1 MNWFAAHI
9 VMWVRIKGKRQTRF
23 PCWENIVLIQ
33 AESETEAFRKAEKR
47 GHQEEGDCDGS
58 FRWGGQPA
66 TWVFGGVRK
75 LVLCEDSEERPGDG
89 SEITYTEVELESKE
103 ALEKLIAGDPT
114 TLQYVDRFPTRNGNH
129 KTKKPK
135 ARSATVRMPR

>member
-9 VMWVRIKGKRQTRF
+9 IMWVKIKGKRQTRF

-33 AESETEAFRKAEKR
+33 AASQAEAFRKAEKR

-75 LVLCEDSEERPGDG
+75 LVLCESPEERPGDG
-89 SEITYTEVELESKE
+89 SEITYNEIELESKE
-103 ALEKLIAGDPT
+103 ALEKLIAGEPT
-114 TLQYVDRFPTRNGNH
+114 GVEYMDRFPSENGNH
-129 KTKKPK
+129 NSKKVK
-135 ARSATVRMPR
+135 SRSTASRVHR